1 MASVG
6 DVEGKG
12 SVQENGTPPLNDQP
26 SFWTLRE
33 YLHLV
38 RQSTPLCIIFPFN
51 QQAFNLKSSM
61 IQLLSTFHGMDS
73 ENPYIH
79 IKDVEEVCNIFIDRT
94 STQETIQLKLFLSL

>member
-1 MASVG
+1 
-6 DVEGKG
+6 
-12 SVQENGTPPLNDQP
+12 
-26 SFWTLRE
+26 
-33 YLHLV
+33 
-38 RQSTPLCIIFPFN
+38 
-51 QQAFNLKSSM
+51 M